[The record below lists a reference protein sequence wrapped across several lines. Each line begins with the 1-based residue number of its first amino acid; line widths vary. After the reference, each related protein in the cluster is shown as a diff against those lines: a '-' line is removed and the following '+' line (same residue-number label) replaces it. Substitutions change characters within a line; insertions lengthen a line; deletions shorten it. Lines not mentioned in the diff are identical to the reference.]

1 MKKSP
6 ENEAF
11 LIKNECFFGILNF
24 YARKLG
30 YDDALNDLQI
40 FLLELQLSRGELPD
54 PYVKKCLK
62 NEYIRLSKKRQNRN
76 VLEVEYFDFS
86 VIDYDFDFRVDFK
99 SALNELTALQREI
112 LLLHLY
118 GGYTV
123 SEIAIFKGI
132 SRQAVNCCRLRA
144 FEKMRCKLKSC

>member
-30 YDDALNDLQI
+30 YENARFDLLG
-40 FLLELQLSRGELPD
+40 FLCELQLSRGELPV
-54 PYVKKCLK
+54 PYVKKCLR
-62 NEYIRLSKKRQNRN
+62 NEYIRLSKKRQKRKA
-76 VLEVEYFDFS
+76 LEVEYIDCSAPDLDIDFC
-86 VIDYDFDFRVDFK
+86 IDFE
-99 SALNELTALQREI
+99 SALNGLTALQRDV

-123 SEIAIFKGI
+123 SEIATFKGI
-132 SRQAVNCCRLRA
+132 SRQAVNSCRLRA
-144 FEKMRCKLKSC
+144 FEKMRCKLNNC